1 MSYDAI
7 LFVSMSLAVLCAV
20 GLLISCLS
28 DRRNARKRRQAVLP
42 DYDVYNPI
50 NAARLARPG
59 VGEVDENGF
68 TKLW

>member
-28 DRRNARKRRQAVLP
+28 DRHNARKRRQAALP
-42 DYDVYNPI
+42 DYDIYNPI